1 MQFQKAERKKS
12 KLRLALTGPSGSG
25 KTYGALLLASG
36 LGNKIA
42 VIDTE
47 QGSASLYSHLVEFDS
62 LELEPPYNPERYR
75 EALKLAVKSGYDVVI
90 IDSITHEW
98 SGSGGCLE
106 LLEQIAKARY
116 KGNSWAAWND
126 ITPRHR
132 AFIDDLLTSPIH
144 IIVTARSKTETAQV
158 EVNGRK
164 QVQKLGMKTEQ
175 RDGIEYEFTTVLDIV
190 HDGHFALPSKDRT
203 GLFSANEPERLSKET
218 GERIKEWL
226 ESGVEIKESPKSES
240 KSNSNSSTK
249 QNMSSTPKHNSP
261 QQANLSPEEK
271 FKQRFSTCKNK
282 DEMNAMYDK
291 LAGWVQKNA
300 PELQDTLDIVYND
313 ALLNLI

>member
-47 QGSASLYSHLVEFDS
+47 QGSASLYSHLAEFDC
-62 LELEPPYNPERYR
+62 LELEPPYTPERYR
-75 EALKLAVKSGYDVVI
+75 EALKLAVQSGHEVVV

-106 LLEQIAKARY
+106 LLEQIAKAKY
-116 KGNSWAAWND
+116 KNNTWAAWND

-132 AFIDDLLTSPIH
+132 AFIDDLLTAPLH

-190 HDGHFALPSKDRT
+190 HDGHYALPSKDRT
-203 GLFSANEPERLSKET
+203 GLFNANTPEKLSKET
-218 GERIKEWL
+218 GERVKKWL
-226 ESGVEIKESPKSES
+226 ESGVELPSAGSPSAPPQQPNNPTMQKLKDGLREC
-240 KSNSNSSTK
+240 KTK
-249 QNMSSTPKHNSP
+249 QE
-261 QQANLSPEEK
+261 LEERYS
-271 FKQRFSTCKNK
+271 KQMPWLEGKYPDLI
-282 DEMNAMYDK
+282 DEYNGFYD
-291 LAGWVQKNA
+291 
-300 PELQDTLDIVYND
+300 EC
-313 ALLNLI
+313 LLNLNT